1 MRENICKSLIFQG
14 SIIHNIWGFTG
25 GSVVKESAC
34 DAGDPGSIP
43 GSGRCLG
50 EGNGNPLRYSC
61 LGNAMDRGAWRAA
74 VHGIANSWTWLS
86 MHAGRQV
93 SIIFNI
99 SLTTQWQKSKQ
110 SNQKKKKSRHLR
122 INRHQKKASRVK
134 MWIRT
139 SKQKEEIV
147 GNSDGAGRRYYVK

>member
-1 MRENICKSLIFQG
+1 MRENICKSRIFQG
-14 SIIHNIWGFTG
+14 AIIHNIQGFTG

-34 DAGDPGSIP
+34 DAGDTGSIT
-43 GSGRCLG
+43 GSGRSLG
-50 EGNGNPLRYSC
+50 EGNGNPLQYSC

-74 VHGIANSWTWLS
+74 VHGLANSRTWLS
-86 MHAGRQV
+86 IHAGRQA
-93 SIIFNI
+93 SIIFNT
-99 SLTTQWQKSKQ
+99 SLTTPWQKSRQ
-110 SNQKKKKSRHLR
+110 SNKKKKNRHLR

-147 GNSDGAGRRYYVK
+147 GNSDGAGRRYVK